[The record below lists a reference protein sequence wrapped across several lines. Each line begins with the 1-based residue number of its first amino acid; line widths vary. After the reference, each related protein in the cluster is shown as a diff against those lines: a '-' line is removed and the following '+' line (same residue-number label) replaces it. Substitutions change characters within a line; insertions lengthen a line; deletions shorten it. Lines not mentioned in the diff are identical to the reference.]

1 MRKTKWSNF
10 AGAVLGSTT
19 LLVTA
24 AAARHMQKK
33 YGEKYTAFRAD
44 LSHMAEY
51 AFERLVLNNP
61 KVVEFLSPYFAEES
75 DHKRME
81 ETT

>member
-33 YGEKYTAFRAD
+33 YGEKYSAFRAD
-44 LSHMAEY
+44 LSHLAGY
-51 AFERLVLNNP
+51 AFDRLVLNNP
-61 KVVEFLSPYFAEES
+61 KVVDFLSPYFADES
-75 DHKRME
+75 DHKSME